1 MSETYNGWTNYET
14 WLVNL
19 WMDNEQGSQDY
30 YREQAREIY
39 DETASM
45 AAISKPTGLTVQ
57 ESARMRFADW
67 LKEHHEENRPEM
79 PTCGVYYDLLSGALS
94 EVNWD
99 EIARHYIDAI
109 VEEESNA

>member
-1 MSETYNGWTNYET
+1 MTDQTYNGWTNYET

-30 YREQAREIY
+30 YREQARDIY
-39 DETASM
+39 DDAQ
-45 AAISKPTGLTVQ
+45 AKPYLTRAEV
-57 ESARMRFADW
+57 ARIHFADW
-67 LKEHHEENRPEM
+67 LQQEHEDNRPEM
-79 PTCGVYYDLLSGALS
+79 PASGVYYDLLSGALS